1 MSDVK
6 IVVKLDD
13 LEADGLYTLLCEVRD
28 VLMPHQIDGAAI
40 SAFGKLM
47 KAVAPD
53 LEK

>member
-6 IVVKLDD
+6 IVVELDD

-28 VLMPHQIDGAAI
+28 VLMPSQIDGAAI

-47 KAVAPD
+47 KA